1 MNYIVTT
8 TNKKVTLPERGYF
21 TKGDHGE
28 DIMIIASFITM
39 NFIGYE
45 YKTKCKIDDVLG
57 EWFGSNLEAWI
68 KEFQR
73 NNNLEAD
80 GNIGPITLGKLKE
93 YGLE

>member
-1 MNYIVTT
+1 MNYIITT
-8 TNKKVTLPERGYF
+8 SNKKVTLPERGYF

-28 DIMIIASFITM
+28 DIMIISSFITM

-57 EWFGSNLEAWI
+57 EWFGNNLEAWI

-73 NNNLEAD
+73 NNNLEVD
-80 GNIGPITLGKLKE
+80 GNIGPITLNKLKE

>member
-8 TNKKVTLPERGYF
+8 SNKKVTLPERGYF

-28 DIMIIASFITM
+28 DIMIIASFLTM

-45 YKTKCKIDDVLG
+45 FKTKVKIDDVLG
-57 EWFGSNLEAWI
+57 EWIGNNLIAWV

-80 GNIGPITLGKLKE
+80 GNIGPKTLAKLKE

>member
-8 TNKKVTLPERGYF
+8 TTKKVTLPERGYF
-21 TKGDHGE
+21 TKGDSGE
-28 DIMIIASFITM
+28 DIMIIASFLTM

-45 YKTKCKIDDVLG
+45 VKTKVKIDDALG
-57 EWFGSNLEAWI
+57 EYFGNNLIAWV

-73 NNNLEAD
+73 NNNLEVD
-80 GNIGPITLGKLKE
+80 GNIGPITLAKLKE